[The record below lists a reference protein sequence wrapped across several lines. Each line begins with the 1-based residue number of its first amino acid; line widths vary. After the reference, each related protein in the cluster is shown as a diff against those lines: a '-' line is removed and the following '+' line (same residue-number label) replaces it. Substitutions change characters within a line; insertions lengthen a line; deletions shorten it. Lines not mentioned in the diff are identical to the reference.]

1 MQNSE
6 SDLILLFRIHSCFN
20 GP

>member
-6 SDLILLFRIHSCFN
+6 SDPILLFRIHSCFN